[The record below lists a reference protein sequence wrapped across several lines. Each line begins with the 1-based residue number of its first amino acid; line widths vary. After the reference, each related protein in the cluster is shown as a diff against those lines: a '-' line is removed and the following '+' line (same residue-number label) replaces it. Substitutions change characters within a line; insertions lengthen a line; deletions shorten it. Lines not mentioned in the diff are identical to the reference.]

1 VRAFVEILL
10 GDRRARLIALVAL
23 GALAA
28 ALYFLPTSTGQEAAN
43 NRLGAYVCAGVFA
56 LVAILE
62 VAVEIRQASVSRA
75 NFQGEAEM
83 RAALRSP
90 GVMPIP
96 PLPKQLSKIQ
106 RERQPQVEGYVRQLK
121 AVPWGQQVSMSGS
134 DVRPAFDRAVTVTRR
149 IAGDWGKLG
158 EPIQIFAAMPAPW
171 CYIGAAEVM
180 HRLSFLVGGVFS
192 PVGLRQGL
200 RFIAQAQAVD
210 PDNADALI
218 TRARLLS
225 GMNDPY
231 WLNLAGDTLARARTV
246 APNHFR
252 LPASEA
258 AYYNR
263 LGQKERAL
271 ACIEESIARAPTP
284 TDRTIAQFT
293 YADTLLDMGRND
305 EAVVAYRTLLETEAS
320 DPWLWH
326 NLSIALYNLQRYDEA
341 LDCNQRVLSIMQFN
355 AARVRGDM
363 IRKKL
368 AERASGGYS
377 GGNPGGYA

>member
-1 VRAFVEILL
+1 MRAFVEIML
-10 GDRRARLIALVAL
+10 GDRRARLIGLIAL

-28 ALYFLPTSTGQEAAN
+28 ALYFLPTSTAQEAAN

-62 VAVEIRQASVSRA
+62 IAVEIRLALFMGA
-75 NFQGEAEM
+75 DFPGDAEM
-83 RAALRSP
+83 RAALRGP

-96 PLPKQLSKIQ
+96 PLPKQLSKLQ
-106 RERQPQVEGYVRQLK
+106 RQRQPQVESYVRQLK
-121 AVPWGQQVSMSGS
+121 AVPWGQRVSISS
-134 DVRPAFDRAVTVTRR
+134 FDVRPAFDRAVTVTRR
-149 IAGDWGKLG
+149 IAGDWSKLA
-158 EPIQIFAAMPAPW
+158 EPIQVFAGLPAPW

-180 HRLSFLVGGVFS
+180 HRLSFLVGGAFS

-200 RFIAQAQAVD
+200 RFIAQAQAVE

-218 TRARLLS
+218 TRARLLC
-225 GMNDPY
+225 GINDPY
-231 WLNLAGDTLARARTV
+231 WLNLAGDTLARARAI
-246 APNHFR
+246 APSHFR
-252 LPASEA
+252 LPATEA
-258 AYYNR
+258 SYYNR
-263 LGQKERAL
+263 LGQRERAL
-271 ACIEESIARAPTP
+271 ACVEESIARAPTP

-305 EAVVAYRTLLETEAS
+305 EAAAAYRALLETETN

-341 LDCNQRVLSIMQFN
+341 LDCNQRALDIMQFN
-355 AARVRGDM
+355 AAKAHGEM

-368 AERASGGYS
+368 AERAGGAFS